1 MLSEGYIEVGG
12 KCGSYFTRNMVYPLG
27 GRQKA
32 FADLKK
38 KTGGRDMYY
47 CTYVFDNEKR
57 EEGTKYFSPLYFD
70 IDGDIQSDEGFER
83 VRLAALSLAT
93 ILNMEL
99 RLKVNEMKFYFSGG
113 KGFHIFIDPRV
124 LGVRPSTKL
133 PALYKSYVAYIGTKI
148 ENSALLD
155 TRIYD
160 SRRLIRFPN
169 TVNDKTGLY
178 KIPITYNQLRTL
190 TRMQIIELART
201 PQQEYVTSSNL
212 NPEASSRFVD
222 KLREIVQ
229 SAPQKANTN
238 IRIPS
243 SVQKLPLCVK
253 HLLSTAVNKGGRNN
267 TLALIASLLVQNGY
281 VGDVAISILQQWNL
295 NNEEPL
301 TDHELVTTYNSAER
315 MARAG
320 RGYGCSSIRQQGVF
334 APREVCPK
342 CKIFMN
348 KHRQGA

>member
-12 KCGSYFTRNMVYPLG
+12 KCGNYFTRNMVYPLS
-27 GRQKA
+27 GRQQA
-32 FADLKK
+32 FTDLKK

-47 CTYVFDNEKR
+47 CTYVFDNKERK
-57 EEGTKYFSPLYFD
+57 EGTRYFSPLYFD
-70 IDGDIQSDEGFER
+70 IDGDIQTDDGFER
-83 VRLAALSLAT
+83 VRLATLSLAT
-93 ILNMEL
+93 ILNLEL

-113 KGFHIFIDPRV
+113 KGFHVFIDPRV
-124 LGVRPSTKL
+124 LGVKPTSKL
-133 PALYKSYVAYIGTKI
+133 PMLYKSFISYISTKI

-160 SRRLIRFPN
+160 NRRLIRFPN

-178 KIPITYNQLRTL
+178 KIPVTYNQLRTL
-190 TRMQIIELART
+190 TRAQILELAKT
-201 PQQEYVTSSNL
+201 PQQEYVTSAAL

-222 KLREIVQ
+222 KLREIIQ
-229 SAPQKANTN
+229 SVPQKTTGN
-238 IRIPS
+238 IHIPS

-253 HLLSTAVNKGGRNN
+253 YLLTTAVNKGGRNN

-281 VGDVAISILQQWNL
+281 VGDVAIGILQKWNL

-301 TDHELVTTYNSAER
+301 TDHELITTYNSAER
-315 MARAG
+315 MAKAG

-342 CKIFMN
+342 CKIFIS
-348 KHRQGA
+348 KQKQGA